1 MSGGHFDYLQNRL
14 TDIVEQLESD
24 IKFNDVPSSETSWDE
39 PSGPQFGEE
48 GVCYMKALC
57 SLCQQVKDLLDA
69 YDKAV
74 CFDTSEED
82 FIDAARE
89 AFPTIA
95 KIAKIRSSLA
105 RAHG

>member
-24 IKFNDVPSSETSWDE
+24 IKYNDVSPSETSWDE

-48 GVCYMKALC
+48 GLRYMKALC
-57 SLCQQVKDLLDA
+57 SLCQHVKTLLDA

-74 CFDTSEED
+74 CDDTSEED
-82 FIDAARE
+82 FVEDARK

-95 KIAKIRSSLA
+95 KIAKV
-105 RAHG
+105 RA